1 MKRTRKYIYS
11 ISFTG
16 FCDFLVLYQ
25 INESH
30 CSMTVKT
37 EGKKA
42 FNQNNFILKSFR
54 DLGWVILVD
63 KWFFLSKNSKFY
75 LLLFI
80 HSGYF

>member
-1 MKRTRKYIYS
+1 
-11 ISFTG
+11 
-16 FCDFLVLYQ
+16 
-25 INESH
+25 
-30 CSMTVKT
+30 MTVKT